1 MATYKG
7 IGYDTSS
14 GKYRTGTG
22 SDDIS
27 FSAQITATD
36 GVTTNSLTTTGDA
49 SIGGDLTV
57 AGDIISRGTVDLVV
71 QDNFIDLNAGNDS
84 QTALSSGFTF
94 SLNRASGFTTSTVT
108 ALIKLALI
116 KLLLSQVKKK

>member
-7 IGYDTSS
+7 MGYDTST
-14 GKYRTGTG
+14 GKYRTGTS

-27 FSAQITATD
+27 FDAQVTATD
-36 GVTTNSLTTTGDA
+36 GVAVTGALTTTTLTTTGDA

-84 QTALSSGFTF
+84 ATALSSGFTF
-94 SLNRASGFTTSTVT
+94 SSS
-108 ALIKLALI
+108 
-116 KLLLSQVKKK
+116 